1 MSVHWQRQWE
11 MNVQICGY
19 IPPVSIGE
27 RVYIQWLDC
36 FVSIGHYNWQKWWTQ
51 MRVIDEKSFPVRRE
65 MIYSFLHLL
74 VVPCNYLLMCIKS
87 MSNMLLFSVNFIM
100 GGGLLSVV
108 YVVNVCGTFNCHLVP
123 SYPLC
128 KLSDSLLT
136 KTPAPNLWRPT
147 TCFMQQG
154 NNHRHMKTR
163 KHTII
168 FYITADRM
176 CERERK
182 RERERGGAERRRDR
196 GLCRSS

>member
-1 MSVHWQRQWE
+1 MFEYVVTFHLSAFECWLG
-11 MNVQICGY
+11 N
-19 IPPVSIGE
+19 VSIF
-27 RVYIQWLDC
+27 VPYIQWLDC

-51 MRVIDEKSFPVRRE
+51 MRVIDDKSFPVRSE

-87 MSNMLLFSVNFIM
+87 MSNMLLFSANFIM
-100 GGGLLSVV
+100 GGDFCLLSVC
-108 YVVNVCGTFNCHLVP
+108 VVNVCGSFNCHLIP

-136 KTPAPNLWRPT
+136 KTPAPNLWRAT

-163 KHTII
+163 KHAII

-176 CERERK
+176 CEREK
-182 RERERGGAERRRDR
+182 EGGTERRRDR